1 MYSEEA
7 INLVVN
13 RIKWRTPT
21 GEFATILNAENTASE
36 NQISY
41 QDSHKLVTISNIHY
55 SQNNEEITNEE
66 FNSLLRSLVVKSTN
80 QVLRDVYVNSEYSNI
95 DFDYSMNIEKYV
107 AVLENALLLSMAIQ
121 VGELIIS
128 STRISVDDTKLN
140 MSYHKAKV
148 EVEGAINDSGN
159 VISVGFKYRYDK
171 AIKEAIKKVFNIS
184 KTPKIKSI
192 DW

>member
-1 MYSEEA
+1 
-7 INLVVN
+7 
-13 RIKWRTPT
+13 
-21 GEFATILNAENTASE
+21 
-36 NQISY
+36 
-41 QDSHKLVTISNIHY
+41 
-55 SQNNEEITNEE
+55 
-66 FNSLLRSLVVKSTN
+66 
-80 QVLRDVYVNSEYSNI
+80 
-95 DFDYSMNIEKYV
+95 MNIEKYV